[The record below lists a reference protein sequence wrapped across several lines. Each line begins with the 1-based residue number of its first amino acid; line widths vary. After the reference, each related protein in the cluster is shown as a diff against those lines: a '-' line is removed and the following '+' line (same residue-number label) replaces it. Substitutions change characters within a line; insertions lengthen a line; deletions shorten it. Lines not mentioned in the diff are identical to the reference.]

1 MLPLRNRM
9 RAWVH
14 RPSGRFALALLVVA
28 LLAAGVP
35 TGIVHSHDGGDVGHD
50 HASMNLVEFGTV
62 ADHPGHDYSGQH
74 PDAADSEIGAVLHLH
89 AQVASVTMLAAAA
102 PAVRLS
108 VPLVLRLQLDRS
120 DPPPASATHRPLYRP
135 PIANA

>member
-9 RAWVH
+9 RAWAH
-14 RPSGRFALALLVVA
+14 RPLGRFVLALLAVA

-35 TGIVHSHDGGDVGHD
+35 TGIVHSHDASDAGHD
-50 HASMNLVEFGTV
+50 HATMNLVEFGTV
-62 ADHPGHDYSGQH
+62 ADHPGHDYSGKH
-74 PDAADSEIGAVLHLH
+74 PDAADSEFGAVLHLH
-89 AQVASVTMLAAAA
+89 AQVASVTLLASAA

-108 VPLVLRLQLDRS
+108 VPIVLRLQREIS